1 MGWWCKHQECT
12 IVKLLQY
19 DAEDDFDDNIYEERV
34 GVILFQDDS
43 KNRQQRISFFVSYQN
58 MIFNK
63 NKQKTIKDQNYI
75 FDVLLVMKYK
85 MM

>member
-1 MGWWCKHQECT
+1 MKSVSFTENR
-12 IVKLLQY
+12 K
-19 DAEDDFDDNIYEERV
+19 DNIN
-34 GVILFQDDS
+34 VILFQDDS

-75 FDVLLVMKYK
+75 FDVVLVMKYK

>member
-1 MGWWCKHQECT
+1 MT
-12 IVKLLQY
+12 IEISFVNRKY
-19 DAEDDFDDNIYEERV
+19 NIDN
-34 GVILFQDDS
+34 ILFQDGS

-75 FDVLLVMKYK
+75 FDVVLVMKYK